1 MKVAREKL
9 QRRMQTRC
17 SQELAAALYRQVN
30 RSEFK
35 FKGRNRQ
42 IEFPERIDGVETG
55 LASTGR
61 NTYDY
66 INRSYNYNHISLQ
79 C

>member
-17 SQELAAALYRQVN
+17 SQELAAALYRWVD

-42 IEFPERIDGVETG
+42 IEFREGSMRLRAKKRNFRSRFNVAG
-55 LASTGR
+55 LAAF
-61 NTYDY
+61 
-66 INRSYNYNHISLQ
+66 
-79 C
+79 